1 MGTSCRLSG
10 IMQFWNKIP
19 RQLFNFS
26 FASPSL
32 SFGKIRLGGGLGGGL
47 HGGGLVV
54 VVFSLNMDIGSGLH
68 VRVQMLKLVSATGGG
83 LGGGLCLEIAR
94 LCTWPLDPMMS
105 VSSLGSVRGVPEKEG
120 EGAP

>member
-1 MGTSCRLSG
+1 M
-10 IMQFWNKIP
+10 
-19 RQLFNFS
+19 
-26 FASPSL
+26 
-32 SFGKIRLGGGLGGGL
+32 
-47 HGGGLVV
+47 VV
-54 VVFSLNMDIGSGLH
+54 VLPLNMGIGSGLH
-68 VRVQMLKLVSATGGG
+68 VWVPMLKSVSATSGG